1 MLDMQL
7 SFLRIL
13 GFKGFSS
20 PSSSPFSCPELCRSG
35 KRENSLLLSFLSC
48 NEALFAF
55 QIPPLSKGR
64 LGGDCESFIQLQE
77 CRSEGVALR
86 LGVQTYA

>member
-20 PSSSPFSCPELCRSG
+20 PSSSPFSCPELSRSG
-35 KRENSLLLSFLSC
+35 KRENSLLVTQMSFIS
-48 NEALFAF
+48 LF
-55 QIPPLSKGR
+55 IPPPRGR
-64 LGGDCESFIQLQE
+64 LGGGSQGGQE
-77 CRSEGVALR
+77 GASVFEIF
-86 LGVQTYA
+86 